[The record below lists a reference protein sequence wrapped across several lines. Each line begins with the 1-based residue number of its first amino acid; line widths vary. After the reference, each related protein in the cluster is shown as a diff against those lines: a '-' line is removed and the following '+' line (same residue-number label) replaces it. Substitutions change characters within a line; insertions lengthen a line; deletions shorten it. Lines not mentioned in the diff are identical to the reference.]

1 MHRALLREFDD
12 LTLDEA
18 PTPEPGPGEVLLEVT
33 ANTLCPTDVRI
44 ITGEKQTGVELPVVP
59 GHEVAG
65 RVAAIGDDVMGF
77 AVGGQVALMPGVPC
91 RRCGPCIRGLE
102 HLCEHLRIVG
112 YAIDGGLADHLLV
125 PAEAVEAGTLIPT
138 RVEVPPEQ
146 LALAEPL
153 GCVLTGHAA
162 TPVRPGDTVVVMGA
176 GPIGL
181 LHLQVAR
188 LSGAARVVVSQPSA
202 ERRAV
207 AAHLGADVTIDPTTE
222 DLAAAVEDASGGA
235 GADVVVICAGR
246 PSLVDDAIDLVRPG
260 GAVNV
265 FARITGGGR
274 AEIDANAV
282 HYRQVLISGSSNLRR
297 QDYRAAVELITGG
310 HIDTAT
316 LVTHRFPL
324 ADVEDA
330 IATVVNRDA
339 LKVAVLP

>member
-1 MHRALLREFDD
+1 VYRALLRDVDD
-12 LTLDEA
+12 LVVDEA
-18 PTPEPGPGEVLLEVT
+18 PTPEPGHGEVLLEVT

-65 RVAAIGDDVMGF
+65 RVAAIGTGVEGF
-77 AVGGQVALMPGVPC
+77 EVGEQAALMPGVPC

-125 PAEAVEAGTLIPT
+125 PAEAIEAGTLVAT
-138 RVEVPPEQ
+138 HADVPAEQ

-162 TPVRPGDTVVVMGA
+162 TPVRPGDTVVVLGA

-181 LHLQVAR
+181 LHLQAAR
-188 LSGAARVVVSQPSA
+188 LSGAARIVVSQPSP
-202 ERRAV
+202 ERRAF
-207 AAHLGADVTIDPTTE
+207 AERLGADLTVDPTAE
-222 DLAAAVEDASGGA
+222 DLAEAVAEASRGA
-235 GADVVVICAGR
+235 GADVVFICAGH
-246 PSLVDDAIDLVRPG
+246 PSLVDDAIGVARAG

-265 FARITGGGR
+265 FARITDGGR
-274 AEIDANAV
+274 ATIDANAV
-282 HYRQVLISGSSNLRR
+282 HYRQVTISGSSNLRR
-297 QDYRAAVELITGG
+297 REYRAAVELIIGG
-310 HIDTAT
+310 HIDTAS
-316 LVTHRFPL
+316 LVTHRFSL
-324 ADVEDA
+324 SDIDDA
-330 IATVVNRDA
+330 IATVVARDA

>member
-1 MHRALLREFDD
+1 MHRALLRDFDD
-12 LTLDEA
+12 LALDEA

-33 ANTLCPTDVRI
+33 ANTLCPTDIRI

-65 RVAAIGDDVMGF
+65 RVAAIGDGVEGF
-77 AVGGQVALMPGVPC
+77 DVGGQVALMPGVPC

-125 PAEAVEAGTLIPT
+125 PAAAIDAGTLIPT

-153 GCVLTGHAA
+153 GCVLTGHGA

-188 LSGAARVVVSQPSA
+188 LSGAAQVVVSQPSA

-207 AAHLGADVTIDPTTE
+207 AERLGADVTVDPTSQ
-222 DLAAAVEDASGGA
+222 DLAAAVEDASRGT
-235 GADVVVICAGR
+235 GADVVFICAGQ
-246 PSLVDDAIDLVRPG
+246 PSLVDDAIGLARPG

-282 HYRQVLISGSSNLRR
+282 HYRQVMISGSSNLRR
-297 QDYRAAVELITGG
+297 RDYRAAVELITGG
-310 HIDTAT
+310 LVDTAA
-316 LVTHRFPL
+316 LVTHRFAL
-324 ADVEDA
+324 TDIDDA
-330 IATVVNRDA
+330 IEAVAARDA

>member
-1 MHRALLREFDD
+1 MHRALLRDFDD
-12 LTLDEA
+12 LILDEA

-44 ITGEKQTGVELPVVP
+44 ITGEKQAGVELPVVP

-65 RVAAIGDDVMGF
+65 RVAAIGAGVEGF
-77 AVGGQVALMPGVPC
+77 EVGGQVALMPGVPC

-125 PAEAVEAGTLIPT
+125 PAAAIEAGTLIPT

-181 LHLQVAR
+181 LHLQASR
-188 LSGAARVVVSQPSA
+188 LSGAAQIVVSQPSD

-207 AAHLGADVTIDPTTE
+207 AGRLGADVTVDPTSE
-222 DLAAAVEDASGGA
+222 DLSAAVREASRGA
-235 GADVVVICAGR
+235 GADVVFICAGAPR
-246 PSLVDDAIDLVRPG
+246 LVDDAIALARPG

-265 FARITGGGR
+265 FARIADGGR

-282 HYRQVLISGSSNLRR
+282 HYRQVTISGSSNLRR
-297 QDYRAAVELITGG
+297 REYRAAVELITGG
-310 HIDTAT
+310 HIDAAS
-316 LVTHRFPL
+316 LVTHRFAL
-324 ADVEDA
+324 ADIDDA
-330 IATVVNRDA
+330 IETVVARDA

>member
-1 MHRALLREFDD
+1 VHRALLRDFDD
-12 LTLDEA
+12 LVLDEA
-18 PTPEPGPGEVLLEVT
+18 PTPEPGPGEVLLEVAAT
-33 ANTLCPTDVRI
+33 TLCPTDVRI
-44 ITGEKQTGVELPVVP
+44 ISGEKQTGVELPVVP
-59 GHEVAG
+59 GHEIAG
-65 RVAAIGDDVMGF
+65 RVASIGDGAAGF
-77 AVGGQVALMPGVPC
+77 DVGGQVALMPGVPC

-125 PAEAVEAGTLIPT
+125 PAAAIEAGTLIPT

-188 LSGAARVVVSQPSA
+188 LSGAARIVVSQPSA

-207 AAHLGADVTIDPTTE
+207 AERLGADTTVDPRSA
-222 DLAAAVEDASGGA
+222 DLAAAVDDASAGA
-235 GADVVVICAGR
+235 GADVVFICAGR
-246 PSLVDDAIDLVRPG
+246 PTLVDDAIGLVRPG

-265 FARITGGGR
+265 FARITDGGR

-282 HYRQVLISGSSNLRR
+282 HYRQVLLTGSSNLRR
-297 QDYRAAVELITGG
+297 QDYRAAVDLITGG
-310 HIDTAT
+310 HVDVAA
-316 LVTHRFPL
+316 LVTHRFTL
-324 ADVEDA
+324 ADVDHA
-330 IATVVNRDA
+330 IAAVVNRDA